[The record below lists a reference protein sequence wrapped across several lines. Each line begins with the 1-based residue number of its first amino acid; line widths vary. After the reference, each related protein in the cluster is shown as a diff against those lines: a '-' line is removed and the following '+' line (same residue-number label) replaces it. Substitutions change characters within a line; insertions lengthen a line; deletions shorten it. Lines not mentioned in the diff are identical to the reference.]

1 MDLVKSI
8 ILGIVE
14 GITEYLPVSSTGH
27 LIIFGEWISFNEQFA
42 KVFDIFI
49 QSGAILAALI
59 VFWKDVLGFSSGAEK
74 VFDNWKKL
82 FVAFLP
88 SAFVGLLLSD
98 FIQEKLFNSFT
109 VAIALILGGAAI
121 IFIDKKPVGKN
132 TQEEKGI
139 AVSYKQSLYVGLAQ
153 CLALVPGVS
162 RSASTIIGGMLGG
175 LNRKDAAKFSF
186 LLAIPTLG
194 AASVY
199 SLFKHWSLVMSSAP
213 NIVLLACGFVSSF
226 LVAYLVI
233 RWFIYYL
240 QRNNF
245 TIFGWYRIG
254 LGLAIL
260 VGSLLLK

>member
-27 LIIFGEWISFNEQFA
+27 LIIFGEWINFDEKFA

-59 VFWKDVLGFSSGAEK
+59 IFWKDVFGFGSGAEK

-82 FVAFLP
+82 FIAFLP
-88 SAFVGLLLSD
+88 SAVVGILAGE

-109 VAIALILGGAAI
+109 VASALVIGGVAI
-121 IFIDKKPVGKN
+121 ILIDKKPVEKN
-132 TQEEKGI
+132 TEVEKDI
-139 AVSYKQSLYVGLAQ
+139 SVSYKQALHIGFAQ

-199 SLFKHWSLVMSSAP
+199 SLFKHRSLVMSSAP
-213 NIVLLACGFVSSF
+213 NVVLLAAGFVTSF

-245 TIFGWYRIG
+245 TVFGWYRIA
-254 LGLAIL
+254 LGLVVL
-260 VGSLLLK
+260 LGYFLLK